1 MVLDRVVAELD
12 SLMSRIGGRF
22 ARSEPRERVREYV
35 SGLLAGLERKNGWTL
50 AERAGETGP
59 QGMQRLLRAADWDV
73 EAVRDDVR
81 DYVVERLG
89 DPEAVLAGDE
99 TGFLKK
105 GVKSAGV
112 QRQYSGTAGR
122 TENCQIGVFL
132 AYASTHGHA
141 LLDRELYVPQSWTSD
156 RERCREAGIPD
167 EVAFA
172 TKPRQMIAMLERA
185 VAAKV
190 PFRWFTADEAC
201 GQAGYLREWCEDH
214 DVFYVLATRC
224 DQQVA
229 TRADRIARADELVG
243 EFTASTWQRF
253 SVGAER
259 ARTPRIRLG
268 ATPDRGQVGERAWA
282 LAAGTAQHRQTHR
295 DRLLPL
301 LRPGHRPPGRSG
313 LDSRVAL
320 ARGGSVP
327 AGQRRSR
334 ARPLPGPQLARLVRA
349 HHVVDAR
356 PGLAGRFQSRC
367 RKGGLADPS
376 EGMIALTLPEIR
388 RLLIA
393 FVLTRHHRPDHVWA
407 WSRFRRRRQ
416 HQARLSHYRRRGH
429 PLT

>member
-141 LLDRELYVPQSWTSD
+141 LIDRELYVPQSWTSD

-190 PFRWFTADEAC
+190 PFRWFTADEAY

-253 SVGAER
+253 SVGA
-259 ARTPRIRLG
+259 
-268 ATPDRGQVGERAWA
+268 
-282 LAAGTAQHRQTHR
+282 
-295 DRLLPL
+295 
-301 LRPGHRPPGRSG
+301 
-313 LDSRVAL
+313 
-320 ARGGSVP
+320 
-327 AGQRRSR
+327 
-334 ARPLPGPQLARLVRA
+334 
-349 HHVVDAR
+349 
-356 PGLAGRFQSRC
+356 
-367 RKGGLADPS
+367 
-376 EGMIALTLPEIR
+376 
-388 RLLIA
+388 
-393 FVLTRHHRPDHVWA
+393 
-407 WSRFRRRRQ
+407 
-416 HQARLSHYRRRGH
+416 
-429 PLT
+429 

>member
-22 ARSEPRERVREYV
+22 ARAEPRERVREYV

-73 EAVRDDVR
+73 EAVRDGVR

-141 LLDRELYVPQSWTSD
+141 LIDRELYVPQSWTSD

-190 PFRWFTADEAC
+190 PFRWCTADEAC

-253 SVGAER
+253 SVGAGAHGPREYDW
-259 ARTPRIRLG
+259 ARRQIEGRWASG
-268 ATPDRGQVGERAWA
+268 RGHW
-282 LAAGTAQHRQTHR
+282 L
-295 DRLLPL
+295 
-301 LRPGHRPPGRSG
+301 
-313 LDSRVAL
+313 L
-320 ARGGSVP
+320 ARRSIAKPTEIAYYLCYGP
-327 AGQRRSR
+327 AT
-334 ARPLPGPQLARLVRA
+334 ARLVDLAWTAGSRWHVEEAFQQAKGEAGLDHYQVRNWRA
-349 HHVVDAR
+349 WYAHITLSM
-356 PGLAGRFQSRC
+356 LALAWLAASKAVAA
-367 RKGGLADPS
+367 KGDSPIPAK
-376 EGMIALTLPEIR
+376 A
-388 RLLIA
+388 
-393 FVLTRHHRPDHVWA
+393 
-407 WSRFRRRRQ
+407 
-416 HQARLSHYRRRGH
+416 
-429 PLT
+429 